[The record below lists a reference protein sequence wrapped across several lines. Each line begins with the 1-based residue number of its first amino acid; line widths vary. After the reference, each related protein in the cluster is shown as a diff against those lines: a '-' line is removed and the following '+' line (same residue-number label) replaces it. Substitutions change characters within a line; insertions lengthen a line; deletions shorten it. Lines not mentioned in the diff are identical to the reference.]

1 MIDNI
6 SHLPGLGK
14 SDHLVLY
21 FDYYVYT
28 KQQDATF
35 TKKNYFKGNYSK
47 ILDQLMI
54 VDWNQVFQR
63 LSLAE
68 SWKVFANKIIKL
80 VESNIPECKGPR
92 DPTRKNPYVN
102 NCCLTAIKQ
111 KHSKWTKYLHCKSDG
126 NYHQYK
132 IARNKVISELRKA
145 KYYHEK
151 NLAAK
156 IKTDSKLFWA
166 YVRSKLKTKS
176 AIWQLESPDGLVVDG
191 NQERANLLNKYFAG
205 VFLKEES
212 VPLPNFDDRNYAQ
225 ELNIISVTE
234 LKISKAIDRIK
245 PSKSS
250 GPDNIHP
257 KILKEC
263 NRAILKPLKII
274 FEKSVKE
281 CKIPDIWKS
290 AYRNVTA
297 IHKSGPKSKPENY
310 RPISLTSVPG
320 KILERL
326 IRDELVSHMK
336 ANNLFSCSQH
346 GFLAGRSCTTQLLE
360 FLEDVTTALDNGED
374 VDVIYLDFCK
384 AFDKVPHKRL
394 LRKLWGYGIRGNVY
408 AWIQDFLSDRKQH
421 VRING
426 NLSDPVK
433 VTSGVPQ
440 GSVLGPILFLIYIN
454 DLPEVISTIMKLFAD
469 DAKIY
474 KSISTIQHI
483 ELLQLSV
490 DEAVAWAGTWE
501 MFFNLKKCKHL
512 HIGTRLEPASYQ
524 MKSGQESTK
533 IEKVASE
540 KGLGV
545 IVDQALN
552 FSEHIN
558 SKVNKANRN
567 LGMIFRTF
575 TYMDKEI
582 FLNLYKS
589 VVRPHLEY
597 AVTVCSPLYKQEAHG
612 PHRSPELTA
621 VNMYM

>member
-1 MIDNI
+1 M
-6 SHLPGLGK
+6 
-14 SDHLVLY
+14 
-21 FDYYVYT
+21 
-28 KQQDATF
+28 
-35 TKKNYFKGNYSK
+35 
-47 ILDQLMI
+47 
-54 VDWNQVFQR
+54 
-63 LSLAE
+63 
-68 SWKVFANKIIKL
+68 
-80 VESNIPECKGPR
+80 
-92 DPTRKNPYVN
+92 
-102 NCCLTAIKQ
+102 
-111 KHSKWTKYLHCKSDG
+111 
-126 NYHQYK
+126 
-132 IARNKVISELRKA
+132 
-145 KYYHEK
+145 
-151 NLAAK
+151 
-156 IKTDSKLFWA
+156 
-166 YVRSKLKTKS
+166 
-176 AIWQLESPDGLVVDG
+176 ESPDGLVVDG
-191 NQERANLLNKYFAG
+191 NQERANILSKYFAS

-245 PSKSS
+245 PSKSA

-263 NRAILKPLKII
+263 KRAMPKPLKII

-290 AYRNVTA
+290 AYVTA
-297 IHKSGPKSKPENY
+297 IYKFGPKSKPENY

-374 VDVIYLDFCK
+374 VDVIYPDFCK

-394 LRKLWGYGIRGNVY
+394 LRKLWGYGIRGNVH

-474 KSISTIQHI
+474 RSISTIQHV

-512 HIGTRLEPASYQ
+512 HIGTRQEPASYQ
-524 MKSGQESTK
+524 MKCGQDITN
-533 IEKVASE
+533 IEKVSSE
-540 KGLGV
+540 KDLGV

-575 TYMDKEI
+575 T
-582 FLNLYKS
+582 
-589 VVRPHLEY
+589 
-597 AVTVCSPLYKQEAHG
+597 
-612 PHRSPELTA
+612 
-621 VNMYM
+621 